1 VTLGKLTYDGTTLT
15 NGFHPRWFA
24 VIVLLRVLC
33 GSFGAEFYVA
43 LTFVSLSSMV
53 ATFELGRRFARELGG
68 SSLLSSAVPAI
79 CSVGTGR
86 LLTSG
91 MESVI
96 AVPLFMWL
104 LIELARATTVT
115 PRLAAKLGLI
125 ASLAT
130 LARLDIAVFAALV
143 IVGFVVFVRPS
154 LAEFARLLLPFCLG
168 GVLLPLYLTTNYMF
182 FGSLLPM
189 SALAKQLHTSLGFNL
204 TYAQRVAF
212 GTVYGPMV
220 AAILP
225 LGIAAL
231 FLLVTRDR
239 ARTPPSY
246 FAGGLALIFAF
257 VFFGLNARTGWTF
270 FGWYAYPIA
279 SAAIAAL
286 VFICQHSS
294 RFAPWLHV
302 QTLAVFVSIAV
313 VPTVALRYYVD
324 HGPRWTVADNPL
336 LAMSYDL
343 AERMNSQ
350 HGLFAMGAIAGVA
363 TYVLDKPVLQLEGIV
378 SDGRLIEHIK
388 RESALELVLREYRVD
403 YLIVSLAS
411 DRAERQDGCY
421 VVTEPNAVWA
431 GTRTPKMRG
440 TICTEPFVHFLTK
453 KGPNPWS
460 RFSTL
465 QTLVWNLRDVRW
477 ER

>member
-1 VTLGKLTYDGTTLT
+1 
-15 NGFHPRWFA
+15 
-24 VIVLLRVLC
+24 VIVLLRLLC
-33 GSFGAEFYVA
+33 GSIETEFYVA
-43 LTFVSLSSMV
+43 LTFVAVSSMV
-53 ATFELGRRFARELGG
+53 ASFELGRRFARELGA
-68 SSLLSSAVPAI
+68 SNLVSSAVPAI

-86 LLTSG
+86 LLASG
-91 MESVI
+91 MESVV

-104 LIELARATTVT
+104 LLELARTTTVT

-130 LARLDIAVFAALV
+130 LARLDIAIFVAML
-143 IVGFVVFVRPS
+143 IVGFVVLVRPS
-154 LAEFARLLLPFCLG
+154 LAAFGRLLLPFCLG
-168 GVLLPLYLTTNYMF
+168 GMLLPLYLTTNYIF

-225 LGIAAL
+225 LGVAAL
-231 FLLVTRDR
+231 FLLVRRDHG
-239 ARTPPSY
+239 RTSSSY

-257 VFFGLNARTGWTF
+257 VFFGLNARTGWIF

-279 SAAIAAL
+279 TATIPAL
-286 VFICQHSS
+286 VFICQHWS
-294 RFAPWLHV
+294 RLAPWLHV
-302 QTLAVFVSIAV
+302 QTVAVLVSITV
-313 VPTVALRYYVD
+313 VPAVALRYYID
-324 HGPRWTVADNPL
+324 HGPCWTVADNPL

-343 AERMNSQ
+343 AERMNNH

-363 TYVLDKPVLQLEGIV
+363 TFVLDKPVLQLEGIV

-388 RESALELVLREYRVD
+388 RESPLEHVLREYRVD

-411 DRAERQDGCY
+411 DKAERRDGCY

-440 TICTEPFVHFLTK
+440 MICTEPFVHFLTK

-465 QTLVWNLRDVRW
+465 QTLVWNLRDVQWGR
-477 ER
+477 